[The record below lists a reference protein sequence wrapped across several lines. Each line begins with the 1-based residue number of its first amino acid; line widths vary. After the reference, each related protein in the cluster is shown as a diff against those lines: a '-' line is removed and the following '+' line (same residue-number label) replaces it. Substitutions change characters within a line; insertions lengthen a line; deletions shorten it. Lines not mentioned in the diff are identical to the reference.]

1 MEKLLSHINKKRIA
15 FFLVF
20 LILFYTVGCK
30 YFKVKKVPAN
40 EIESIHNIGEIH
52 KSFFV
57 HEGEKVYSLKDIA
70 IDSAYISGYLDLAS
84 YYHLYEG
91 RNFRYNEEEANIL
104 NEVHIYLKE
113 NSETLILGTT
123 EIPLSAIETI
133 RIVEKDSGKTAASYT
148 FGTFGIIL
156 GVLVII
162 SIIAALL
169 KSSCPYVYAHDGE
182 AFIFEGEI
190 YGGAIA
196 SNLQRDDYMPL
207 PSLQPSNETY
217 RIRISNELKERQ
229 YTDLAQLV
237 VVEHKSEQKVLL
249 DKEGKPHL
257 VHEVNKP
264 TEAVSYSGENLLP
277 SLIDKDMDVFFFNDE
292 DHSQN
297 GIVMK
302 FTKPEKADM
311 GKLVL
316 NGKNTLWFDYQFG
329 EFLSMFGGIH
339 DEYMDQQ
346 SQIPNIEREQR
357 IIDNDFPLSI
367 YVKKE
372 GAWILVDYLY
382 TVGPLA
388 SRDFVIP
395 IDLSEIKKDQVE
407 IMVETGFMFWE
418 LDFVGMDYTVDEDV
432 KVDYLK
438 PVKALGTGSKDWT
451 TALSV
456 TDHQYMSQEH
466 VGEVTEIIYR
476 AIKPQKN
483 HRQTYF
489 LHTSGYYELIR
500 DFQGL
505 PKLVELNKFKKNGY
519 FSEFSRA
526 KYLKVL
532 DRENRIA
539 SIKTIN

>member
-1 MEKLLSHINKKRIA
+1 MKDERRYRYKK
-15 FFLVF
+15 F
-20 LILFYTVGCK
+20 
-30 YFKVKKVPAN
+30 
-40 EIESIHNIGEIH
+40 
-52 KSFFV
+52 
-57 HEGEKVYSLKDIA
+57 
-70 IDSAYISGYLDLAS
+70 
-84 YYHLYEG
+84 
-91 RNFRYNEEEANIL
+91 EENIL
-104 NEVHIYLKE
+104 NEIHIYLKAGSNQLE
-113 NSETLILGTT
+113 FGTAL
-123 EIPLSAIETI
+123 IPLSDIEAIW
-133 RIVEKDSGKTAASYT
+133 IVEKDQLKTVASYT
-148 FGTFGIIL
+148 FGTFGVLL
-156 GVLVII
+156 GVVAIFAII
-162 SIIAALL
+162 VALT
-169 KSSCPYVYAHDGE
+169 KSSCPYVYAYDGE

-190 YGGAIA
+190 FGGAIA

-277 SLIDKDMDVFFFNDE
+277 SLIDKDKDIFFFNDE

-302 FTKPEKADM
+302 FTKPENAEI

-329 EFLSMFGGIH
+329 EFLSMFGGFH
-339 DEYMDQQ
+339 DEYMDRQ
-346 SQIPNIEREQR
+346 SQIPKTKREQR
-357 IIDNDFPLSI
+357 VIDNDFPLSI
-367 YVKKE
+367 YVKKK
-372 GAWILVDYLY
+372 GAWNLVDYLY

-395 IDLSEIKKDQVE
+395 IDLSEIKEDQVE

-418 LDFVGMDYTVDEDV
+418 LDFAGMDFTVDEELT
-432 KVDYLK
+432 VDYLK
-438 PVKALGTGSKDWT
+438 PVIALGTGSKDWT

-456 TDHQYMSQEH
+456 ADHQYMAQEH
-466 VGEVTEIIYR
+466 VGEVTEIVYR
-476 AIKPQKN
+476 AIRPQKN
-483 HRQTYF
+483 HKQTYF

-526 KYLKVL
+526 KYLKIL